1 MDLQA
6 LRDYSTNVL
15 DYDATANPTYKA
27 QLDRLLTDAY
37 ERIWSEK
44 PWQFAQ
50 RDVVQIARPDAT
62 VDVSATNGSVNL
74 THTGDLIVG
83 QMDGQIIEIEGV
95 EYTIAYVLDA
105 TNAYLTEPYA
115 GATGDGAGSTVIYR
129 FIDLP
134 ADTQMIMNVAHRT
147 NSITPED
154 PGMMVALTRYED
166 EFYNLALGERGVPRY
181 WVPQDPVTIP
191 APLSAAGVAVVA
203 ALPGRGVRT
212 VEIAMA
218 NEWAGRSSGLS
229 KPTVLTLS
237 DTEEVTLTPSTIG
250 NNTGLYRVY
259 YLRSP
264 DLGLDAWRRIT
275 DGSGQ
280 TFVAPPGG
288 VTLAPNTS
296 VTFLTAQNYRLNFP
310 RYQGDGGMRERYRL
324 YPRQAE
330 EQKYTVRYLA
340 RPRPL
345 VEPPDTPDIPAAHRV
360 IIAYLA
366 LVQLLMKSDNA
377 AESALYQKRADNE
390 ILKMERRYLIDAA
403 RRIVIGDFSVAGQQ
417 RFNRFGPLRQIP

>member
-6 LRDYSTNVL
+6 LRDYATNVL

-62 VDVSATNGSVNL
+62 VDVSATNGSIAL

-105 TNAYLTEPYA
+105 TNAYLTEPYQ

-134 ADTQMIMNVAHRT
+134 ADCQMIMNVAHRT

-191 APLSAAGVAVVA
+191 ATCRPR
-203 ALPGRGVRT
+203 ALPSWLPSRVGGF
-212 VEIAMA
+212 
-218 NEWAGRSSGLS
+218 GRS
-229 KPTVLTLS
+229 
-237 DTEEVTLTPSTIG
+237 
-250 NNTGLYRVY
+250 
-259 YLRSP
+259 RSP
-264 DLGLDAWRRIT
+264 WRT
-275 DGSGQ
+275 SGRA
-280 TFVAPPGG
+280 VL
-288 VTLAPNTS
+288 LASPS
-296 VTFLTAQNYRLNFP
+296 P
-310 RYQGDGGMRERYRL
+310 RC
-324 YPRQAE
+324 
-330 EQKYTVRYLA
+330 
-340 RPRPL
+340 
-345 VEPPDTPDIPAAHRV
+345 
-360 IIAYLA
+360 
-366 LVQLLMKSDNA
+366 
-377 AESALYQKRADNE
+377 
-390 ILKMERRYLIDAA
+390 
-403 RRIVIGDFSVAGQQ
+403 
-417 RFNRFGPLRQIP
+417 